1 MMFYRID
8 TNLTKEQSEKIVDSL
23 TPIEVERLDS
33 YKLKA
38 YDMEVNG
45 KLSSFIITSRSIFT
59 RLVLFLRQKEIEFQ
73 YEEITDDVLN
83 GDIHFK
89 GTLFESDVED
99 FIKEN
104 LTVDHVLDKINKFG
118 IESLTEFDR
127 NILESH

>member
-1 MMFYRID
+1 MFYRID

>member
-1 MMFYRID
+1 MFYRID

-59 RLVLFLRQKEIEFQ
+59 RLILFLRQKEIEFQ

>member
-1 MMFYRID
+1 MFYRID

-99 FIKEN
+99 FIKDN